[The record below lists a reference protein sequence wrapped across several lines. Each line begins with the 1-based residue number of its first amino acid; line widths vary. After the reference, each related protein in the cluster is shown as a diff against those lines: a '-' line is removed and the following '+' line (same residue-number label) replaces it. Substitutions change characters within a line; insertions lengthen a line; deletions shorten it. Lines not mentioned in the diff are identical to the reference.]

1 MPMIW
6 SIAWKNVWRNK
17 SRSMVVV
24 VAVILGTVAGVFA
37 NGLMIGWVDQR
48 IRSAIHTEMS
58 HIKLRNPEYLKN
70 EEIKYLLPDY
80 EKLTNYLK
88 KSPEVKA
95 FSSQVNVMAWAQT
108 SRGNTGLVVKGI
120 DPEQEKQVSNL
131 YRFVLPDAGTYL
143 DTDARKPIFLSDK
156 TMQELGLK
164 TFEITPEVIASLA
177 KMEEFSQEE
186 VAQIALLQGTFYRT
200 DKAFQKV
207 MTPIIGDGVA
217 RFVRLKNIAAKY
229 NLRKKVALNFIDKN
243 GQSVSALFRVCGVF
257 KTTNTMFDQ
266 RYAYV
271 RETDITSLA
280 GLLPN
285 EYHEISIILQNDDS
299 EQMEV
304 FKEKLAKQFSNV
316 SVMSW
321 KDLAPDAGMMDDIMV
336 LYYFI
341 IMGIIFIA
349 LAFGIVNTM
358 LMAILERIK
367 EIGMLLAVG
376 MSKKRVFGMI
386 MLETIFLTMIGTLV
400 GMFVGWLIV
409 HITGQTGLD
418 FSVVGEG
425 FEAMGWAAKV
435 YPAIDMEFFIVVSM
449 MVMLIAILS
458 SLIPARK
465 ALKMHPTEALRAD
478 M

>member
-1 MPMIW
+1 MNMIW

-24 VAVILGTVAGVFA
+24 VAVILGTVAGVFS
-37 NGLMIGWVDQR
+37 NGLMVGWVNQR

-58 HIKLRNPEYLKN
+58 HIKMRNPEYLKN

-80 EKLTNYLK
+80 EKLTDYLD
-88 KSPEVKA
+88 KSPEVKSY
-95 FSSQVNVMAWAQT
+95 SSQVNVMAWAQT

-131 YRFVLPDAGTYL
+131 CRFVLPDAGTYL
-143 DTDARKPIFLSDK
+143 DTDASKPIYLSDK
-156 TMQELGLK
+156 TMDQLGLK
-164 TFEITPEVIASLA
+164 TFVITPEVIDSLA
-177 KMEEFSQEE
+177 KLEDFSQDE
-186 VAQIALLQGTFYRT
+186 VAQVALLQGTFYRT

-207 MTPIIGDGVA
+207 ITPILGDGVT
-217 RFVRLKNIAAKY
+217 RFVQLKNIAAKY

-243 GQSVSALFRVCGVF
+243 GQSVSALFRVCGVY
-257 KTTNTMFDQ
+257 KTTNTMYDQ
-266 RYAYV
+266 RFGFV
-271 RETDITSLA
+271 RYNDIASLA

-285 EYHEISIILQNDDS
+285 EYHELSIILQNDDS
-299 EQMEV
+299 QQMEA
-304 FKEKLAKQFSNV
+304 FKSKLAKQFPNV
-316 SVMSW
+316 NAMSW
-321 KDLAPDAGMMDDIMV
+321 KELAPDAGVMDDIMFI
-336 LYYFI
+336 YYYI

-358 LMAILERIK
+358 LMAIMERIK

-376 MSKKRVFGMI
+376 MSKRRVFGMI
-386 MLETIFLTMIGTLV
+386 MLETIFLTMIGTV
-400 GMFVGWLIV
+400 FGMILGWLLV

-418 FSVVGEG
+418 FSAVGEG

-435 YPAIDMEFFIVVSM
+435 YPHIDLDFFFGVSVMVVF
-449 MVMLIAILS
+449 IAILS

>member
-1 MPMIW
+1 MNMIW

-24 VAVILGTVAGVFA
+24 VAVILGTVAGVFS
-37 NGLMIGWVDQR
+37 NGLMVGWVNQR

-58 HIKLRNPEYLKN
+58 HIKMRNPEYLKN

-80 EKLTNYLK
+80 EKLTDYLD
-88 KSPEVKA
+88 KSPEVKSY
-95 FSSQVNVMAWAQT
+95 SSQVNVMAWAQT

-156 TMQELGLK
+156 TMDQLGLK
-164 TFEITPEVIASLA
+164 TFELSPEVLDSLS
-177 KMEEFSQEE
+177 KLDMFSQDEI
-186 VAQIALLQGTFYRT
+186 AQITLLQGAFYRT
-200 DKAFQKV
+200 DKAFQKA

-217 RFVRLKNIAAKY
+217 RYVQLKNIAAKY

-257 KTTNTMFDQ
+257 KTSNTMFDQ
-266 RYAYV
+266 RFAYV
-271 RETDITSLA
+271 RQSDISSLA
-280 GLLPN
+280 GLQSN
-285 EYHEISIILQNDDS
+285 ELHELSIILQTDDS
-299 EQMEV
+299 DQMEAYRS
-304 FKEKLAKQFSNV
+304 KLAEQFPNV
-316 SVMSW
+316 NVMTW
-321 KDLAPDAGMMDDIMV
+321 KELAPDAGVMDDIMFI
-336 LYYFI
+336 YYYI

-358 LMAILERIK
+358 LMAILERLK

-386 MLETIFLTMIGTLV
+386 MLETIFLTMIGTLF
-400 GMFVGWLIV
+400 GMFLGWLII
-409 HITGQTGLD
+409 HITGQIGLD
-418 FSVVGEG
+418 FSSVGEG
-425 FEAMGWAAKV
+425 FEAFGWAAKV
-435 YPAIDMEFFIVVSM
+435 YPSIEMDFFIGVSVMVVF
-449 MVMLIAILS
+449 IAILS